1 MPKLVKNT
9 DNLVACRIEECN
21 SKDLFLINTWGN
33 QSFYRIAS
41 ANLFSAFEVVSYS
54 GSSTAKVSVGS
65 TVWRQKRLS
74 EILLKGDEPN
84 VIPVE
89 QPARANE
96 TCNTLAASNKL
107 IDILPDEGLNI
118 IEML

>member
-21 SKDLFLINTWGN
+21 SKDLFLINTWEI
-33 QSFYRIAS
+33 SLSIVLHPLIYLAHSKLCLIPVPP
-41 ANLFSAFEVVSYS
+41 LP
-54 GSSTAKVSVGS
+54 KVSVGS